1 MVFSEIAFAPEIW
14 DNICAHLTPPSI
26 ANLRLASLSF
36 NNIALPWKY
45 RSIRL
50 EAFGPSV
57 ERFIDIAKTPK
68 LRNLVREITIDTR
81 IDLEWEYARNETY
94 PFPTPFMNALPYL
107 RYFTRATALHIRFE
121 EHCGK
126 AEGMYD
132 LDIAETYLFRY
143 KVLDTIFHCAA
154 GLWTLEK
161 QLKMDEELDEERYMD
176 EGDEKCDY
184 SDQDLEF
191 RGSCFALQE
200 LTIAN
205 LADYADADITDS
217 EAWQTIMALPTLV
230 DFKVFIASEEDEAA
244 PENAVYFE
252 EKYEFFDSLHLTWL
266 SPNLTQNL
274 RVLSLYFKDYWGWC
288 PVMDLRSCGYDS
300 PFPQLKVLALGN
312 YVFSHDWQV
321 EWFPK
326 IGKEN
331 GSGGLK
337 ELYLDDCPI
346 LFHARQNGGVDES
359 GYPDYLTVTRRDAY
373 HPQDL
378 DFPLR
383 WHRVLAQ
390 WKDSMKGL
398 KVFRMGHGS
407 WWYRPERT
415 FQLLSDDPEYT
426 NLDHSVLDYRL
437 LHNTHRTFACPAPSE
452 EEGQPEKWRHGAG
465 LDDQRETRMKYIEYN
480 IGVGPT
486 PWLED
491 DQEAELEED
500 TADKDDV
507 AWDAM
512 ITAIQ
517 ARCKSGVIKVE
528 IKDFKMPFPVVIYN
542 LRAISEVPS
551 LRKWSYTTG
560 ENAHNSAQP
569 AIIETPY
576 GEDAFEEIANI
587 SDEVESL
594 HDSDDE
600 TPYPESPI
608 TYNGGQYFDA
618 EDYFYHNNG
627 KYFEKAL

>member
-1 MVFSEIAFAPEIW
+1 
-14 DNICAHLTPPSI
+14 
-26 ANLRLASLSF
+26 
-36 NNIALPWKY
+36 
-45 RSIRL
+45 IRQ
-50 EAFGPSV
+50 P
-57 ERFIDIAKTPK
+57 D
-68 LRNLVREITIDTR
+68 
-81 IDLEWEYARNETY
+81 
-94 PFPTPFMNALPYL
+94 
-107 RYFTRATALHIRFE
+107 
-121 EHCGK
+121 
-126 AEGMYD
+126 
-132 LDIAETYLFRY
+132 
-143 KVLDTIFHCAA
+143 
-154 GLWTLEK
+154 
-161 QLKMDEELDEERYMD
+161 
-176 EGDEKCDY
+176 
-184 SDQDLEF
+184 
-191 RGSCFALQE
+191 
-200 LTIAN
+200 
-205 LADYADADITDS
+205 
-217 EAWQTIMALPTLV
+217 
-230 DFKVFIASEEDEAA
+230 
-244 PENAVYFE
+244 
-252 EKYEFFDSLHLTWL
+252 
-266 SPNLTQNL
+266 
-274 RVLSLYFKDYWGWC
+274 
-288 PVMDLRSCGYDS
+288 
-300 PFPQLKVLALGN
+300 
-312 YVFSHDWQV
+312 YVFSHDWQA